1 MVHAANEPGSI
12 KGACSSP
19 SCALIVLTQLIALF
33 VPLISTLLS
42 RILVGP
48 SNPIPPHLPPPLPP
62 FAHHHHAFAMI
73 FSSASSRA
81 QRVSARNMAS
91 IIVPPGRAAPA
102 DAVASS
108 SNLLSEPDQHAMQI
122 DSSDAELSRS
132 NSLVPMAEDI
142 ESASSNIRNTPRRD
156 KGKGKESAVGI
167 RVKEEPGATSGVVV
181 IETVGN
187 GASVSAQRMLSW
199 QTASCV

>member
-1 MVHAANEPGSI
+1 M
-12 KGACSSP
+12 
-19 SCALIVLTQLIALF
+19 
-33 VPLISTLLS
+33 
-42 RILVGP
+42 
-48 SNPIPPHLPPPLPP
+48 
-62 FAHHHHAFAMI
+62 
-73 FSSASSRA
+73 
-81 QRVSARNMAS
+81 SARNMAS

-142 ESASSNIRNTPRRD
+142 ESASSHIRNTPRRD

-187 GASVSAQRMLSW
+187 GASVSAQGIFSW
-199 QTASCV
+199 PTTSCV